1 MFQILFFNKATSPRP
16 ATVYKKKLWHR
27 YFPVNFEKF
36 LMTIFYR
43 TSPVA
48 VLTGAIYRLNRQMH
62 TQNYE

>member
-27 YFPVNFEKF
+27 YFPVTFEKF

-48 VLTGAIYRLNRQMH
+48 ASDWSNLSAQQANAYSKL
-62 TQNYE
+62 